1 MKECS
6 IDNIKYDYKLFIGSS
21 HTWALTQILKKFTNK
36 NDSILDI
43 GSSIGM
49 MGNLLKNHG
58 FSNLDAVEIN
68 ENARNIASKY
78 YNTMYDDLS
87 KVNKK
92 YDLLLLLDVLEHT
105 VDHKE
110 FFKEVIS
117 KLNKNGI
124 LLLSVPNI
132 AHWYTRFSLLF
143 GNFNYTEKG
152 ILDNTHLHFFTR
164 KTIINFVNSF
174 NGIKIESI
182 NASTSPIEMFIS
194 KKIRKSFLYKIFAII
209 KYKWV
214 NLFPRILGYQHLL
227 VIRKND

>member
-6 IDNIKYDYKLFIGSS
+6 IDDIKYDYKLFLGSS
-21 HTWALTQILKKFTNK
+21 HTWALTQILKNFTNK

-49 MGNLLKNHG
+49 MGNLLRNHG
-58 FSNLDAVEIN
+58 FLNLEAVEID

-78 YNTMYDDLS
+78 YNTMYEDLS

-105 VDHKE
+105 VDPKE
-110 FFKEVIS
+110 FFKEVTS

-132 AHWYTRFSLLF
+132 AHWYPRFSLLF
-143 GNFNYTEKG
+143 GKFDYTEKG
-152 ILDNTHLHFFTR
+152 ILDNTHLHFYTR

-174 NGIKIESI
+174 NDVKIEDI
-182 NASTSPIEMFIS
+182 KVSTSPVEMFIS
-194 KKIRKSFLYKIFAII
+194 KKIRKTFLYKIFAVI

-227 VIRKND
+227 VIRKKD